1 MWQIGTHEIDMATS
15 LPRITAR
22 VDEDTQKLLSQA
34 AAISGVSSINSFV
47 LSAAIEKARKILDR
61 ERSLK
66 LSERDALIFVKALD
80 KSGKVNTR
88 LKKAATRYNAN
99 SS

>member
-1 MWQIGTHEIDMATS
+1 MTTP

-22 VDEDTQKLLSQA
+22 VDDDTQKLLSQA

-47 LSAAIEKARKILDR
+47 LSAAIEKANKIVDR

-66 LSERDALIFVKALD
+66 LSERDALILVKALD
-80 KSGKVNTR
+80 KAGTVNTR
-88 LKKAATRYNAN
+88 LKKAANRYNADL
-99 SS
+99 S